1 MKELIPTI
9 AVYIV
14 MVILA
19 VMAVIGGYNFIKVL
33 LNYTFEIETCHYR
46 KIAEVCS
53 TFDKER
59 FVDAIA
65 LLLVSNPSLLTLWF
79 LRKKV

>member
-19 VMAVIGGYNFIKVL
+19 IMAVVGGYNFIKVL
-33 LNYTFEIETCHYR
+33 LNFGFDIETCQYR
-46 KIAEVCS
+46 KVIEVCS

-65 LLLVSNPSLLTLWF
+65 LLLVSKPSLLALWF